1 MAGSDMDL
9 PRLILASASPRRV
22 SLLAQIGIV
31 PDQIVPAHIDETP
44 HKSEL
49 PSQLA
54 KRLGAFKAMA
64 IAPEHSSA
72 CILSCDTVVAVGRRI
87 LDKAESEGDV
97 RRSLKLLSGRRHRVY
112 GGLTL
117 IDSNGK
123 IHNRLV
129 ITSVIFKKLEGSE
142 IDEYVNCGEWQ
153 GKAGGYAI
161 QGRAGVFVRKIIGS
175 YSNIVGLPLYET
187 SKLLKGVCCG

>member
-1 MAGSDMDL
+1 MAGSDKDL
-9 PRLILASASPRRV
+9 PRLILASASPRRI

-31 PDQIVPAHIDETP
+31 PDQIIPAHIDETP
-44 HKSEL
+44 HKGEL

-64 IAPEHSSA
+64 IAPEHSNV

-87 LDKAESEGDV
+87 LDKAKSEDDV
-97 RRSLKLLSGRRHRVY
+97 RRTLKLLSGRRHRVY

-117 IDSNGK
+117 IDIKGK

-153 GKAGGYAI
+153 GKAGSYAI
-161 QGRAGVFVRKIIGS
+161 QGRAGVFVRKIVGS

-187 SKLLKGVCCG
+187 SKLIKGVCCG

>member
-1 MAGSDMDL
+1 MAGSDEDL

-22 SLLAQIGIV
+22 SLLAQIGIF
-31 PDQIVPAHIDETP
+31 PDQIIPAHIDETP
-44 HKSEL
+44 LKSEL

-54 KRLGAFKAMA
+54 KRLGAVKAQA
-64 IAPEHSSA
+64 IAPEYSSA

-87 LDKAESEGDV
+87 LDKAESEDDV

-117 IDSNGK
+117 IGSNGK

-129 ITSVIFKKLEGSE
+129 ITSVVFKKLEGSE
-142 IDEYVNCGEWQ
+142 IDDYVDCGEWQ

-161 QGRAGVFVRKIIGS
+161 QGRAGAFARKIIGS

-187 SKLLKGVCCG
+187 SKLLKGACCG

>member
-1 MAGSDMDL
+1 MAGSDKDL
-9 PRLILASASPRRV
+9 PRLILASASPRRA
-22 SLLAQIGIV
+22 SLLAQIGIF
-31 PDQIVPAHIDETP
+31 PDQIIPAHIDETP

-54 KRLGAFKAMA
+54 KRLGAIKA
-64 IAPEHSSA
+64 IAVASKHSSA

-87 LDKAESEGDV
+87 LDKAESEDEV

-117 IDSNGK
+117 IDSNGRT
-123 IHNRLV
+123 HSRLV
-129 ITSVIFKKLEGSE
+129 ITTVIFKKLEGSE
-142 IDEYVNCGEWQ
+142 IDDYVNSGEWH
-153 GKAGGYAI
+153 GKAGSYAI
-161 QGRAGVFVRKIIGS
+161 QGRAGAFARKIIGS

-187 SKLLKGVCCG
+187 SKLLKGACCG

>member
-1 MAGSDMDL
+1 MAGTDKDL
-9 PRLILASASPRRV
+9 PRLILASASPRRI

-31 PDQIVPAHIDETP
+31 PDQIIPAHINETP

-54 KRLGAFKAMA
+54 KRLGALKAMA

-87 LDKAESEGDV
+87 LDKAESEDDV
-97 RRSLKLLSGRRHRVY
+97 RRSLKLLSGRRDRVY

-129 ITSVIFKKLEGSE
+129 ITSVIFKKLESSE
-142 IDEYVNCGEWQ
+142 IDEYVGCGEWQ

>member
-1 MAGSDMDL
+1 MAGSDKDL
-9 PRLILASASPRRV
+9 PRLILASASPRRI

-31 PDQIVPAHIDETP
+31 PDQIIPAHIDEKP

-54 KRLGAFKAMA
+54 KRLGASKAMA
-64 IAPEHSSA
+64 IAPEHSCA

-87 LDKAESEGDV
+87 LDKAECEDDV

-117 IDSNGK
+117 VDSNGK

-129 ITSVIFKKLEGSE
+129 ITSVTFKKLEDSE
-142 IDEYVNCGEWQ
+142 IDEYVDCGEWQ

-161 QGRAGVFVRKIIGS
+161 QGRAGVFVRKIAGS

-187 SKLLKGVCCG
+187 SKLLKGICCE